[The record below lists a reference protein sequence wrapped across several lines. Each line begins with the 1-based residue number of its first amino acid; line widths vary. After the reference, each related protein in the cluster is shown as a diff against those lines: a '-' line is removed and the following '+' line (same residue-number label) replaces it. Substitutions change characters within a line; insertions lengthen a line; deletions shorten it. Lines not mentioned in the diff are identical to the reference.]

1 MSGPFGGKAVITGA
15 GKSQVGRRLGRTG
28 LDLTIEAVTR
38 AIADAGL
45 SVDDVD
51 GVASYP
57 GPGVPDPDSPVR
69 QSLRSAT
76 RSACVAGGTCP
87 RWRPPA
93 RSVRRSRPVWR

>member
-1 MSGPFGGKAVITGA
+1 MSGPFDGKAVITGA

-45 SVDDVD
+45 RIDDVD

-57 GPGVPDPDSPVR
+57 GPGGARPRLLRGDSHRGPQRAGTAQPMVYIGDGDRRPD
-69 QSLRSAT
+69 
-76 RSACVAGGTCP
+76 
-87 RWRPPA
+87 RPGD
-93 RSVRRSRPVWR
+93 